1 VEADFGDGD
10 VEGKIPV
17 PVYVKGQICGIDRLI
32 KFFYLVVVQF
42 FVGVFE
48 TVRGAYKPFL
58 WGRSSDRFI
67 MILTENACCGVMQM
81 QEFLQL
87 GFKAGSAAGFEVL
100 YTICF

>member
-1 VEADFGDGD
+1 MEADFGDGD

-48 TVRGAYKPFL
+48 TVRGAYINPF
-58 WGRSSDRFI
+58 
-67 MILTENACCGVMQM
+67 CGGEAVTD
-81 QEFLQL
+81 L
-87 GFKAGSAAGFEVL
+87 A
-100 YTICF
+100 